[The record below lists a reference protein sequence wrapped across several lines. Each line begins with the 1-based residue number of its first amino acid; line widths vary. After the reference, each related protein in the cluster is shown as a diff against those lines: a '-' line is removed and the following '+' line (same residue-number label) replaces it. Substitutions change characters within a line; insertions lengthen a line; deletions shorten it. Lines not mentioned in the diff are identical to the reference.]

1 MVRKNDID
9 NFVKKKKAN
18 ANDPEKYKRSGY
30 RIGFDSRSE
39 FFLQIEVI
47 TFTADMRWSVH
58 IDNKNKNILVIGE
71 WPTQGLQ

>member
-9 NFVKKKKAN
+9 NFVKKKKQMLMIQKNKNIAATAQDLIHVPN
-18 ANDPEKYKRSGY
+18 
-30 RIGFDSRSE
+30 

-47 TFTADMRWSVH
+47 TFIADMRWSVH
-58 IDNKNKNILVIGE
+58 IDDKNKNILVLEE